1 MLVKADS
8 DDTPE
13 PCGEWDE
20 SELWDQPYDPNPV
33 KDAVFV
39 DLHHMSTFKAVNRVV
54 DQLEPIVTVASNI
67 SSKRKIVRKHLKLVV
82 LNLYVAWNLWKWMIY
97 PGGNASYANN
107 LKRYNKSN
115 ITRQL
120 AHTIRA
126 LRDAGYV
133 DVKPGFKDTN
143 TGKSFLSR
151 AKATDKLIDLFAP
164 LSPKMV
170 QTPRQRESIIL
181 RVKVES
187 DDGSGEVKQL
197 HDYEDTSE
205 TMAMRGNLYRYNSLI
220 HKTDIRL
227 PLDVP
232 GYTDDEISVSSKFTY
247 RVFNGTFDAGGRF
260 YGPWWIG
267 VPSAYRSFLRINGN
281 QTVELDYS
289 AQHPTLVYA
298 RKGLALPDDP
308 YTIGDHERAVVK
320 QAMLTCLNAIGRR
333 NAWSAIQK
341 WAYEERLEAG
351 DSSAFQVP
359 PGLLEEIERVHHPIS
374 EFFYTGAW
382 TFLQRQD
389 SEIAERI
396 MNHFTAKGI
405 PVLMIHDSFIVEQ
418 QYEDEL
424 REIMTVSMAQE
435 LERYAP
441 GLKPRIKRA

>member
-1 MLVKADS
+1 MFVKADT

-13 PCGEWDE
+13 PYGEWDE
-20 SELWDQPYDPNPV
+20 SEVWDQPYEPNPV
-33 KDAVFV
+33 NEAVFIDFHRV
-39 DLHHMSTFKAVNRVV
+39 SAFKAVNLVV
-54 DQLEPIVTVASNI
+54 EQLEPIVTGTSKI
-67 SSKRKIVRKHLKLVV
+67 SPKPKIVRKHLKLVV
-82 LNLYVAWNLWKWMIY
+82 LNLYVAWKLWKWMIY
-97 PGGNASYANN
+97 PGGNRSYANI
-107 LKRYNKSN
+107 LKRYNGTS
-115 ITRQL
+115 ISRQL

-143 TGKSFLSR
+143 TGKSFQSR
-151 AKATDKLIDLFAP
+151 AKATDKLIDLFTT

-170 QTPRQRESIIL
+170 QTPRLRESIIL

-187 DDGSGEVKQL
+187 DDGSGEVKQF

-220 HKTDIRL
+220 HKTDIWL

-232 GYTDDEISVSSKFTY
+232 GYSDDEIEVSSKFTY

-267 VPSAYRSFLRINGN
+267 VPSAYRSFLQINGN

-289 AQHPTLVYA
+289 AQHPTLLYA

-308 YTIGDHERAVVK
+308 YTIGTYDRAIIK
-320 QAMLTCLNAIGRR
+320 QAMLTCLNASARET
-333 NAWSAIQK
+333 AWSAIQK
-341 WAYEERLEAG
+341 WAYEKRKEAE
-351 DSSAFQVP
+351 DDNAFQVP
-359 PGLLEEIERVHHPIS
+359 PSLMDDIEQAHHPIA
-374 EFFYTGAW
+374 EFFYSGAW
-382 TFLQRQD
+382 SFLQRQD

-396 MNHFTAKGI
+396 MNHFTAQGI
-405 PVLMIHDSFIVEQ
+405 PVLMIHDSFIVER
-418 QYEDEL
+418 QYEDQL
-424 REIMTVSMAQE
+424 REIMTASMVQE